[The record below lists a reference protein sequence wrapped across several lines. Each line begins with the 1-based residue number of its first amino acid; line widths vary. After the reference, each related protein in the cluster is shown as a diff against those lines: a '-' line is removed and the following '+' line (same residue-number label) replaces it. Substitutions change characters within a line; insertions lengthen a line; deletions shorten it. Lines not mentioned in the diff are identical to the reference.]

1 VGRIVFVLNQAQSQS
16 GNPTARPEQLG
27 QGRQR
32 LAIIRQA
39 ARPLGC
45 SAPLR
50 RRQLYQSASFQPA
63 QRHAGRADS
72 QFSVRL
78 APANGP
84 TEFLNQLAAGRRRR
98 SLGTPAQPF
107 QHLTIYPSSTDSNR
121 AQHPLT
127 MHAHMLAEIEPS
139 LALAWVY
146 RNQAARAPE
155 FWQKDAEAASHALE
169 LRPNDALAQTLRDQ
183 ACQHLPAAPAR

>member
-1 VGRIVFVLNQAQSQS
+1 LKIPTDPLIPALQMKGRGPKAQGTHDPRLRLHQITQLGTHQRTPPQRVLPYDEPVPNPVGRIVFMLNQAQSQS
-16 GNPTARPEQLG
+16 GNPTARRGQLG

-39 ARPLGC
+39 ARPLRG

-78 APANGP
+78 PPAYGA

-107 QHLTIYPSSTDSNR
+107 QNLTIYPSSTDSNR

-127 MHAHMLAEIEPS
+127 MHAHMLD
-139 LALAWVY
+139 V
-146 RNQAARAPE
+146 
-155 FWQKDAEAASHALE
+155 
-169 LRPNDALAQTLRDQ
+169 
-183 ACQHLPAAPAR
+183 